1 MSFWTTTFLL
11 LAGAIV
17 PLAYIG
23 TCVWLFRRRVH
34 WMTYIAYFVLF
45 GLVGG
50 ACLALALSPSGL
62 AALCIVFLM
71 TVGPIGSLVCSLGLQ
86 LIRTRSKAETIAMI
100 LGYSYTL
107 LFALLWLAGYVYQSI
122 KY

>member
-1 MSFWTTTFLL
+1 
-11 LAGAIV
+11 
-17 PLAYIG
+17 
-23 TCVWLFRRRVH
+23 
-34 WMTYIAYFVLF
+34 MTYIAYFVLF